1 MKADLI
7 KYWSFDNSGGA
18 NRPVNRLN
26 GLETKLSRGCSWFDQ
41 KRLFFSSEAL
51 FDQKHLLNLT
61 WVGWCCIG
69 RENIDD
75 VLIFHQIQ
83 KTSKYHLICV
93 DYFHKDD
100 IKKITSTKIGL
111 RKFQI
116 PQFYPVC
123 DQLTAELISKLNI
136 KHFRTEYF
144 QFSFSLAQGHK

>member
-18 NRPVNRLN
+18 NRPVNWLN

-41 KRLFFSSEAL
+41 KPFFFVRSIFWSVAS
-51 FDQKHLLNLT
+51 FKSHLRGMELHWKKKILMT
-61 WVGWCCIG
+61 SWYFIKVT
-69 RENIDD
+69 
-75 VLIFHQIQ
+75 

-93 DYFHKDD
+93 GCFHKDD
-100 IKKITSTKIGL
+100 IKKITSTKNRL

-123 DQLTAELISKLNI
+123 DQLIAELISKLNI

-144 QFSFSLAQGHK
+144 KFSFSPSARS